1 MAPFEDSYIKSLRDS
16 VGSSLLLVPGAQVL
30 VMRADGKI
38 LLQRRSDN
46 GVWEIPA
53 GSCEPGQSFR
63 TAASNELLEE
73 TGIDASPESLVA
85 FASFSDPAEHLLTY
99 PNGDQVHAF
108 ALCFHLQLTSDVE
121 PKCGD
126 GEVSEFRWVSPG
138 ALPEPIHLRPNGSSR
153 CTRTT
158 PRRDHS
164 RRCKAPANDR
174 LAEHVTVLFNNTRSC
189 RSPIANGGAAV
200 SARRKLL
207 CSTDDCPTVAG
218 RNICSSLLL

>member
-73 TGIDASPESLVA
+73 TGIEASTESLVA
-85 FASFSDPAEHLLTY
+85 FASFSDSAECQRRAKIDPLLPLGFY
-99 PNGDQVHAF
+99 GARGSVFSRQRHGPGLV
-108 ALCFHLQLTSDVE
+108 LT
-121 PKCGD
+121 
-126 GEVSEFRWVSPG
+126 
-138 ALPEPIHLRPNGSSR
+138 RP
-153 CTRTT
+153 C
-158 PRRDHS
+158 
-164 RRCKAPANDR
+164 A
-174 LAEHVTVLFNNTRSC
+174 VVLSVISFCPFGRGT
-189 RSPIANGGAAV
+189 GGAFV
-200 SARRKLL
+200 VIL
-207 CSTDDCPTVAG
+207 
-218 RNICSSLLL
+218 

>member
-158 PRRDHS
+158 PRRDRS
-164 RRCKAPANDR
+164 RRCKAPANRSACEDR
-174 LAEHVTVLFNNTRSC
+174 KAGAEITAILGC
-189 RSPIANGGAAV
+189 RQ
-200 SARRKLL
+200 R
-207 CSTDDCPTVAG
+207 
-218 RNICSSLLL
+218 